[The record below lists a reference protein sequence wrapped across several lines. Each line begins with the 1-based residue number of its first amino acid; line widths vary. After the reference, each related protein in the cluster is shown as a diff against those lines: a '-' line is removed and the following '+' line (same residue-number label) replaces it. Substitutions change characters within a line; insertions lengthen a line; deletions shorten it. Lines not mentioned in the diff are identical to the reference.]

1 MAERDKDNLV
11 DELVDYDPLGS
22 DPVLQAALARA
33 QAQAWLPGLQQHAR
47 TVGSAAFAQW
57 ADQANRH
64 PPQLQQWDARGRRI
78 DQVEFHP
85 AWHQLLAHY
94 RAQQLIDMP
103 FASAPAADALTD
115 APPHTTSGRWTA
127 WAAGFYLHGQAE
139 AGSLCPATMTTAA
152 IPVLR
157 KEPALWAQ
165 IARGICSAQHDA
177 SDAPVAD
184 KTALWVGMGM
194 TEKQGGSDVRGNTT
208 VAYPLD
214 AAGGGRGAAYR
225 LQGHKWFYS
234 VPMADAH
241 LVVARMASSAQDAH
255 ALQAPLA
262 CFWVPRW
269 RPDGRRNS
277 VLVQRLKDKV
287 GNRSNAS
294 SEVLLDDAYGL
305 LVGEEGR
312 GIATIM
318 EMATI
323 TRLCC
328 VLGSSALLRQAT
340 VQALWSAR
348 HRQAFGAALIEQP
361 LMQSVLADL
370 ALESEAAL
378 LLAMRL
384 AQAFED
390 SSAPGQTTALAW
402 QRLMTPAAKFWVCKR
417 AIACSAE
424 AMEVLGGNGYT
435 ESSALARIYREAPV
449 NSIWEGSGN
458 VMCLDVLKA
467 LQREP
472 ALRDALWQDLQRMAA
487 DDLPVQQALQRLQ
500 TQWQA
505 MAQDAWAQQAQAR
518 QWVQQL
524 VLVAQAGLM
533 RMHAAPA
540 HADAFVASR
549 LGPQANLGV
558 MGASPLAKAQIS
570 AILGASLQLQK

>member
-1 MAERDKDNLV
+1 MAERNKDNLV

-22 DPVLQAALARA
+22 DPALQAALARA
-33 QAQAWLPGLQQHAR
+33 QAHRWLPGLQQHAR
-47 TVGSAAFAQW
+47 TVSSAAFAQL

-64 PPQLQQWDARGRRI
+64 PPQLQPWDARGRRI

-85 AWHQLLAHY
+85 AWHQVLAHY

-103 FASAPAADALTD
+103 FADAPAN
-115 APPHTTSGRWTA
+115 APIHTASGRWTA

-165 IARGICSAQHDA
+165 IARGISSAEHDA
-177 SDAPVAD
+177 RDAPVAD

-194 TEKQGGSDVRGNTT
+194 TEKQGGSDVRSNTT

-269 RPDGRRNS
+269 QPDGRRNS

-294 SEVLLDDAYGL
+294 SEVLFDDAYGV

-348 HRQAFGAALIEQP
+348 HRQAFGAALAAQP

-402 QRLMTPAAKFWVCKR
+402 QRIMTPAAKFWVCKR

-487 DDLPVQQALQRLQ
+487 DDLAMAQALQRLH

-533 RMHAAPA
+533 RQHAAPA

-549 LGPQANLGV
+549 LRPHAHLGV
-558 MGASPLAKAQIS
+558 MGAFPLAKAQIS
-570 AILGASLQLQK
+570 AILGASLQLQH

>member
-1 MAERDKDNLV
+1 MAQRDKDNVV
-11 DELVDYDPLGS
+11 DELVGHDPLGS
-22 DPVLQAALARA
+22 DPALQAALARA
-33 QAQAWLPGLQQHAR
+33 QAQAWLPGLKQHAR
-47 TVGSAAFAQW
+47 TVGSATFAQW

-64 PPQLQQWDARGRRI
+64 TPQLQQWDARGRRI

-85 AWHQLLAHY
+85 AWHRVLSHY

-103 FASAPAADALTD
+103 FSPTVSAGLQR
-115 APPHTTSGRWTA
+115 GRWSA
-127 WAAGFYLHGQAE
+127 WAAGFYLQGQAE
-139 AGSLCPATMTTAA
+139 AGSLCPATMATAA

-165 IARGICSAQHDA
+165 IERGITSASHDER
-177 SDAPVAD
+177 DAPLAD

-194 TEKQGGSDVRGNTT
+194 TEKQGGSDVRSNTT

-214 AAGGGRGAAYR
+214 ASSHGGRGAAYR

-234 VPMADAH
+234 VPTADAH
-241 LVVARMASSAQDAH
+241 LVVARMAGSAGDAN
-255 ALQAPLA
+255 ALHAPLA

-269 RPDGRRNS
+269 RPDGTRNT
-277 VLVQRLKDKV
+277 VLVQRLKDKL

-294 SEVLLDDAYGL
+294 SEVMFDNAYGV

-348 HRQAFGAALIEQP
+348 HRHAFGAALAEQP
-361 LMQSVLADL
+361 LMQLVLADL

-378 LLAMRL
+378 LLAMQL

-390 SSAPGQTTALAW
+390 SSASDKPAARAW
-402 QRLMTPAAKFWVCKR
+402 QRIMTPAAKFWVCKR

-424 AMEVLGGNGYT
+424 AMEVLGGNGYI
-435 ESSALARIYREAPV
+435 ESSALARLYREAPV

-467 LQREP
+467 LHRAP
-472 ALRDALWQDLQRMAA
+472 DLRDALWNALQTMAK
-487 DDLPVQQALQRLQ
+487 DDISIQQALQRLQ
-500 TQWQA
+500 RQWLA
-505 MAQDAWAQQAQAR
+505 FEHDAWAQQAQAR

-533 RMHAAPA
+533 RQHADNA

-549 LGPQANLGV
+549 LGPDCSLGV
-558 MGASPLAKAQIS
+558 IGASPLAKAQIT
-570 AILGASLQLQK
+570 AILGASLHW

>member
-1 MAERDKDNLV
+1 MAERNKDNLV

-22 DPVLQAALARA
+22 DPALQAALARA
-33 QAQAWLPGLQQHAR
+33 QAQAWLPGLEQHAR

-64 PPQLQQWDARGRRI
+64 PPQLQQWDARGRRV

-85 AWHQLLAHY
+85 AWHQILAHY
-94 RAQQLIDMP
+94 RAQQLVDMP
-103 FASAPAADALTD
+103 FASTPAADAIAD
-115 APPHTTSGRWTA
+115 APRGRWSA

-165 IARGICSAQHDA
+165 IERGITSASHDA
-177 SDAPVAD
+177 RDAPLAD
-184 KTALWVGMGM
+184 KSALWVGMGM
-194 TEKQGGSDVRGNTT
+194 TEKQGGSDVRSNTT
-208 VAYPLD
+208 VAYPVD
-214 AAGGGRGAAYR
+214 AGGGRGAAYR

-241 LVVARMASSAQDAH
+241 LVVARMASSAGDAN
-255 ALQAPLA
+255 ALHAPLA

-269 RPDGRRNS
+269 RPDGTRNT

-294 SEVLLDDAYGL
+294 SEVLFADAHGV

-348 HRQAFGAALIEQP
+348 HRRAFGAALVEQP

-378 LLAMRL
+378 LLAMQL

-390 SSAPGQTTALAW
+390 SSAPGQTSAQAW
-402 QRLMTPAAKFWVCKR
+402 QRSMTPAAKFWVCKR

-424 AMEVLGGNGYT
+424 AMEVLGGNGYI

-472 ALRDALWQDLQRMAA
+472 DLRDALWQDLQRMAM
-487 DDLPVQQALQRLQ
+487 DDAAVQQALQRLH

-505 MAQDAWAQQAQAR
+505 FAQDAWAQQAQAR
-518 QWVQQL
+518 QWVQQM

-533 RMHAAPA
+533 RLHAAPA
-540 HADAFVASR
+540 RADAFVASR

-570 AILGASLQLQK
+570 AILSASLQLQK

>member
-1 MAERDKDNLV
+1 MAQRDTDNLV

-22 DPVLQAALARA
+22 DPALQAALERA

-47 TVGSAAFAQW
+47 TVGSTEFAQW
-57 ADQANRH
+57 ASQANRH
-64 PPQLQQWDARGRRI
+64 TPQLQQWDARGRRI

-85 AWHQLLAHY
+85 AWHRVLAHY
-94 RAQQLIDMP
+94 RSQQLIDMP
-103 FASAPAADALTD
+103 FSGESSADGQR
-115 APPHTTSGRWTA
+115 GRWSA
-127 WAAGFYLHGQAE
+127 WAASFYLHGQAE

-165 IARGICSAQHDA
+165 IERGITSTRHDER
-177 SDAPVAD
+177 DAPLAE

-194 TEKQGGSDVRGNTT
+194 TEKQGGSDVRSNTT
-208 VAYPLD
+208 VAYPMNES
-214 AAGGGRGAAYR
+214 GHGGRGAAYR

-234 VPMADAH
+234 VPTADAH
-241 LVVARMASSAQDAH
+241 LVVARMADGPGDAG
-255 ALQAPLA
+255 ALYAPLA

-269 RPDGRRNS
+269 RPDGTRNT

-294 SEVLLDDAYGL
+294 SEVVFDDAYGV

-340 VQALWSAR
+340 AQALWFTR

-378 LLAMRL
+378 LLAMQL

-390 SSAPGQTTALAW
+390 SSVPDKPAAQAW
-402 QRLMTPAAKFWVCKR
+402 QRIMTPAAKFWVCKR
-417 AIACSAE
+417 AITCSAE
-424 AMEVLGGNGYT
+424 AMEVLGGNGYI
-435 ESSALARIYREAPV
+435 ESSALARLYRETPV

-467 LQREP
+467 LQRSP
-472 ALRDALWQDLQRMAA
+472 DQRDALWNALQTMAA
-487 DDLPVQQALQRLQ
+487 DDVPVQQALQRLQ
-500 TQWQA
+500 RQWHTFEH
-505 MAQDAWAQQAQAR
+505 DAWAQQAQAR

-524 VLVAQAGLM
+524 VLVTQAGLM
-533 RMHAAPA
+533 RQYADSTR
-540 HADAFVASR
+540 ADAFVASR
-549 LGPQANLGV
+549 LGADCSMGV
-558 MGASPLAKAQIS
+558 IGASPLAKAQIA
-570 AILGASLQLQK
+570 AILGASLHLQE